1 MQTERDFNMQ
11 ASAPEDSQ
19 PTETMGRN
27 GRSST
32 KWFSFD
38 LPVDA
43 AHPMTLVC
51 TYYAD
56 EWRKRTFDILVDG
69 QKVGDQTI
77 EARGESKFFDV
88 EYKIPAN
95 LVAGKTKVTVR
106 FEATGGNETGAV
118 YGIRTIRAD
127 AGN

>member
-1 MQTERDFNMQ
+1 MQTERDFNMV
-11 ASAPEDSQ
+11 ASGTQDSQ
-19 PTETMGRN
+19 PIETMGHF

-38 LPVDA
+38 LPVDP
-43 AHPMTLVC
+43 AHSMTLVC

-77 EARGESKFFDV
+77 EAQGESKSSMSSI
-88 EYKIPAN
+88 KSRPPS
-95 LVAGKTKVTVR
+95 
-106 FEATGGNETGAV
+106 
-118 YGIRTIRAD
+118 
-127 AGN
+127 